1 MTSRALPISRPAPAL
16 AAFAG
21 AATALACLLPATPAL
36 AAANPG
42 QAVAN
47 DYGQSDAEVTAEVN
61 AVVVA
66 NATVIHWNA
75 VVAYD
80 LKVVKIRYAQE
91 VKALAAYR
99 AAIKSR
105 VASRIAYTKKVYLA
119 THATTA
125 KAKVVYNAAVAKRK
139 AVIASV
145 TAAVRATHYRPVDG
159 TYDGRLVSYL
169 VPTTPKISFEPLQ
182 VRITVYGGHLSD
194 ISVIA
199 QAPELSDSNSYN
211 VMSLSTLC
219 LEAMSS
225 GDKATVAAVSGASLT
240 SEAFEQSLQ
249 AALVAAGFKA

>member
-1 MTSRALPISRPAPAL
+1 MTSRALPVPRSAPAF
-16 AAFAG
+16 AVFAG

-66 NATVIHWNA
+66 NASVIHWNS

-105 VASRIAYTKKVYLA
+105 VASRIASTKKAYLA
-119 THATTA
+119 AHATTA

-139 AVIASV
+139 AVVASV

-182 VRITVYGGHLSD
+182 VRITVYGGHVSD
-194 ISVIA
+194 VSVIA

-219 LEAMSS
+219 LETMTS
-225 GDKATVAAVSGASLT
+225 GDTAAVAAVSGASLT
-240 SEAFEQSLQ
+240 SEAFQQSLQ

>member
-1 MTSRALPISRPAPAL
+1 MGPLRRTPLIAVIGGLAVLAPVTTTVPAYAV
-16 AAFAG
+16 
-21 AATALACLLPATPAL
+21 TT
-36 AAANPG
+36 PG
-42 QAVAN
+42 QDVRN
-47 DYGQSDAEVTAEVN
+47 DYGQSDAEV
-61 AVVVA
+61 AVEIARAVD
-66 NATVIHWNA
+66 ATPA
-75 VVAYD
+75 VVAARSTAAAAHR
-80 LKVVKIRYAQE
+80 L
-91 VKALAAYR
+91 ALARTATEAKARGAYR
-99 AAIKSR
+99 SAVRHKHRKAAARALRAYRPAHKR
-105 VASRIAYTKKVYLA
+105 AVAARAA
-119 THATTA
+119 DAAA
-125 KAKVVYNAAVAKRK
+125 KAACARTVAAT
-139 AVIASV
+139 

-199 QAPELSDSNSYN
+199 QAPERDSNSYN